1 MFAINMARE
10 PGLPSLWVGFAHS
23 ATSKVSSKDCETP
36 IGKLHGE
43 TSNFQLYKRLWRLMV
58 MHCHW
63 VKFYWIT
70 SLNTG

>member
-43 TSNFQLYKRLWRLMV
+43 TSNFQLYKRLETNGDAL
-58 MHCHW
+58 
-63 VKFYWIT
+63 
-70 SLNTG
+70 SLGQILLDYFP